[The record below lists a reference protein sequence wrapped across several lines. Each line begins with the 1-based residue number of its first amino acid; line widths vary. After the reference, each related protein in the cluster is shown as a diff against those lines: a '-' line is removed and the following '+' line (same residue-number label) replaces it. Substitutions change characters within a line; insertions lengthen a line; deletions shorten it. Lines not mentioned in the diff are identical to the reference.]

1 MANPACP
8 PAGCPAEKEGMLAR
22 DRVFS
27 DWTRSPGWRTWLN
40 PRTFSSTLL
49 GAMGEN
55 GRVTEKE
62 LVDRAIEWL
71 GRALPAT
78 WSVRRSDRSYGG
90 GNLTEPQTLVD
101 SAIDIVG
108 QNMSATLVVEG
119 KRSFSPRDVEL
130 TFGPNLPRVL
140 RTLTYNIPIL
150 VVSEWLSPRTR
161 ELLEAQGI
169 NYLDLTGNAL
179 IRLENPVVY
188 IRSMGASR
196 APKPASRG
204 QVGLRGAKAA
214 RIVRLL
220 IDVRPPY
227 GVREIA
233 EVSGV
238 VVSWVSKLLDS
249 LDREA
254 LIERSPRGRVES
266 VDVPRLLRRWA
277 EAYDVFKTNQATT
290 FLAPRGASQALEDL
304 KVVTTTRQLAITGSF
319 AAVRL
324 APVAAPALVLAYT
337 DDVDDVRRELRL
349 LPADEGSNVAF
360 LRPYDSVVWDRNDT
374 RDGLRYVAPSQ
385 IAIDCLTGNGRM
397 PAEGEALIE
406 WMVANES
413 QWRLESLASLRAG
426 AAKS

>member
-1 MANPACP
+1 M
-8 PAGCPAEKEGMLAR
+8 
-22 DRVFS
+22 
-27 DWTRSPGWRTWLN
+27 N
-40 PRTFSSTLL
+40 PRTFSSSLPN
-49 GAMGEN
+49 AMGEN

-71 GRALPAT
+71 GRALPET
-78 WSVRRSDRSYGG
+78 WSVGRSDRSYGG
-90 GNLTEPQTLVD
+90 GNLAESQTLGD
-101 SAIDIVG
+101 SAIDIVA
-108 QNMSATLVVEG
+108 QNMSATLVVEAR
-119 KRSFSPRDVEL
+119 RSFSPRDVEL

-179 IRLENPVVY
+179 IRLDNPAVY
-188 IRSMGASR
+188 VRSMGASR
-196 APKPASRG
+196 APKPAARG

-233 EVSGV
+233 EASGV

-249 LDREA
+249 LDRDA
-254 LIERSPRGRVES
+254 LIERSARGGVES

-290 FLAPRGASQALEDL
+290 FLAPRGASQALEGM
-304 KVVTTTRQLAITGSF
+304 KSAASPGQLAITGSF

-324 APVAAPALVLAYT
+324 APVAAPALVVAYT
-337 DDVDDVRRELRL
+337 DDVESVSRELDL
-349 LPADEGSNVAF
+349 LPADEGSNVAL
-360 LRPYDSVVWDRNDT
+360 LRPYDPVVWDRNEVEDE
-374 RDGLRYVAPSQ
+374 LRYVAPSQ
-385 IAIDCLTGNGRM
+385 TAIDCLTGNGRM

-413 QWRLESLASLRAG
+413 QWRLESLASLRPGAG
-426 AAKS
+426 TS

>member
-1 MANPACP
+1 MA
-8 PAGCPAEKEGMLAR
+8 
-22 DRVFS
+22 
-27 DWTRSPGWRTWLN
+27 
-40 PRTFSSTLL
+40 
-49 GAMGEN
+49 EN
-55 GRVTEKE
+55 TPSEEKE

-71 GRALPAT
+71 GNAVPAA
-78 WSVRRSDRSYGG
+78 WSVQRSNRAYGG
-90 GNLTEPQTLVD
+90 GSMAEPQTLGD
-101 SAIDIVG
+101 SAIEIVT
-108 QNMSATLVVEG
+108 QNVSATLVVEA

-130 TFGPNLPRVL
+130 TFGPSLPRVL

-150 VVSEWLSPRTR
+150 AVSEWLSPRTK

-179 IRLENPVVY
+179 IRLDNPVVY
-188 IRSMGASR
+188 VRSMGASR
-196 APKPASRG
+196 APKPATRG
-204 QVGLRGAKAA
+204 RVGLRGAKAA

-233 EVSGV
+233 EASGV

-254 LIERSPRGRVES
+254 LIERTARGRVES

-277 EAYDVFKTNQATT
+277 EVYDVFKTNQATT
-290 FLAPRGASQALEDL
+290 FLAPRGASQALAGM
-304 KVVTTTRQLAITGSF
+304 KSVASPGQLAITGSF

-324 APVAAPALVLAYT
+324 APVAAPALVVAYT
-337 DDVDDVRRELRL
+337 DDVESVSRELGL
-349 LPADEGSNVAF
+349 LPADEGSNVAL
-360 LRPYDSVVWDRNDT
+360 LRPYDPVVWDRNEVEDE
-374 RDGLRYVAPSQ
+374 LRYVAPSQ
-385 IAIDCLTGNGRM
+385 TAIDCLTGNGRM

-413 QWRLESLASLRAG
+413 QWRLESLASLRPGAG
-426 AAKS
+426 TS